1 MNTNRQQSAV
11 DAQKGTNMK
20 KIANYLWIEKEENHY
35 IVSMTP
41 ELQDDIGTIGYVE
54 FSEADYLEKDDVI
67 LNLEASKT
75 VMAIL
80 SPLAGKVLERNTAAL
95 EQPLLLNSA
104 KPEEHWLVK
113 LIEVDDAA
121 FEALEDA

>member
-1 MNTNRQQSAV
+1 MT
-11 DAQKGTNMK
+11 K
-20 KIANYLWIEKEENHY
+20 KIANYLWIQKEDDGY
-35 IVSMTP
+35 VISMTP

-54 FSEADYLEKDDVI
+54 FSEGETLEKDDVI

-80 SPLAGKVLERNTAAL
+80 SPLAGKVVERNTAAL

-104 KPEEHWLVK
+104 QPEEHWLVK
-113 LIEVDDAA
+113 LTDVDAAA

>member
-1 MNTNRQQSAV
+1 
-11 DAQKGTNMK
+11 MK
-20 KIANYLWIEKEENHY
+20 KIANYLWIEQEEDHY
-35 IVSMTP
+35 VISMTP

-54 FSEADYLEKDDVI
+54 FSEGDYLEKDDVI

-95 EQPLLLNSA
+95 EEPLLLNSA
-104 KPEEHWLVK
+104 KPDEHWLVK
-113 LIEVDDAA
+113 LTDVDSLA